1 MSSYKVHAIVEC
13 LKQQEFPFDAFEIEE
28 ELDKVLLFFNI
39 YETLTSEERYILKKD
54 LVSIALARE
63 FSEMALMTTEQD
75 FSQGFTYLSTDN

>member
-13 LKQQEFPFDAFEIEE
+13 LKQQKFPFDAFEIEE

-39 YETLTSEERYILKKD
+39 YDSFTPKERDILKKD
-54 LVSIALARE
+54 LMSIALAQE
-63 FSEMALMTTEQD
+63 FSEMAFITAEQE